1 MCILQYWMSWRL
13 SWLESRESYSR
24 VCMEE
29 FLNLELTTFCMSWT
43 RLVLDDV
50 PSSSIFR
57 VEEWRIFFDY
67 ILVQI
72 TLDLEVFSSIL
83 RGCTLDWISVQCS
96 NLSGWDVMSKGG
108 MEIDH
113 HMGELATCHSSSWW
127 YMSPSW
133 NSFMHRRLADNILLV
148 VEEICAVD
156 QMIWSQYS
164 IGRWVNLHTHRR
176 TQKSAIDVDLVCGVL
191 VSSTPYSGFWVNLVQ
206 LIAWAED
213 TYIGSTLYLLCFDI
227 EQFILS
233 KWWEY
238 TAGNSWRRVR
248 VSWRYLMERT
258 YQTVSFGTTR
268 CIGIVRTMV
277 VFEHLICLKICVMR
291 CFGVVRT
298 IPTSSSSCS
307 LGRCLSSTRTT
318 LLFF

>member
-1 MCILQYWMSWRL
+1 ML
-13 SWLESRESYSR
+13 
-24 VCMEE
+24 
-29 FLNLELTTFCMSWT
+29 
-43 RLVLDDV
+43 
-50 PSSSIFR
+50 FR
-57 VEEWRIFFDY
+57 KVSNA
-67 ILVQI
+67 VKK
-72 TLDLEVFSSIL
+72 LEVEKKTQRRCGKKWRGAKNSIL
-83 RGCTLDWISVQCS
+83 RQKKAWGRKNT
-96 NLSGWDVMSKGG
+96 NLLQEKAATWNWSPYGWTSDMPCLIV
-108 MEIDH
+108 IVI
-113 HMGELATCHSSSWW
+113 
-127 YMSPSW
+127 PSW
-133 NSFMHRRLADNILLV
+133 YSFMHGRLADNILLV

-156 QMIWSQYS
+156 QMTWSQYS
-164 IGRWVNLHTHRR
+164 IGRWVCRR

-213 TYIGSTLYLLCFDI
+213 TYIGSTLCLLCFEI

-238 TAGNSWRRVR
+238 TAGSSRRRVR

-277 VFEHLICLKICVMR
+277 IFEHLICLKICMMR
-291 CFGVVRT
+291 CFGIVRT